1 MSPGVTREAE
11 GLEMRTH
18 LPVIV
23 ALTASCLGQAASA
36 QARLE
41 PFVSVGM
48 VSVGV
53 AEVQRT
59 TPYSVPTS
67 FRRGATIGAGLTI
80 RVDPWVDV
88 RFEGILNPAVG
99 TTPSYSSCLFAAC
112 VNVPHPLPPAPRSS
126 TTFGRVAVGLG
137 LAPDVAAR
145 RFRLGFGATWA
156 KTGGVTVGQSA
167 ELGGYASIEVSTIR
181 WHTRSLTI
189 GMRYTELLSPIADA
203 QRFLEPT
210 VTFHF

>member
-1 MSPGVTREAE
+1 
-11 GLEMRTH
+11 MRTY

-41 PFVSVGM
+41 PFVSLGM

-59 TPYSVPTS
+59 NPYSVPTS
-67 FRRGATIGAGLTI
+67 FRHGAMIGAGLTI
-80 RVDPWVDV
+80 RVDPSVDV

-99 TTPSYSSCLFAAC
+99 TTPSYSSCSFASC
-112 VNVPHPLPPAPRSS
+112 INVPHPLPPAPRSS

-137 LAPDVAAR
+137 LAPELASR
-145 RFRLGFGATWA
+145 RFRLGLGATWA
-156 KTGGVTVGQSA
+156 KTGGVSAGQSA
-167 ELGGYASIEVSTIR
+167 ELGGYASVEVSTIR
-181 WHTRSLTI
+181 WHTGSVAI
-189 GMRYTELLSPIADA
+189 GMRYTQLLSPIADA
-203 QRFLEPT
+203 RRFLEPT
-210 VTFHF
+210 LSFHF